1 MLTVDDY
8 RPFLDMAHALLVA
21 TPGFE
26 SAAEVGSGEEG
37 LAAIREEVPDL
48 VLVDVHLPGMDGI
61 ELTRRIRASAGAPVV
76 VLISTEDPS
85 RLPAAA
91 RSCGAAEVISKH
103 ELAPARLRELW
114 QAHGK
119 PAAE

>member
-1 MLTVDDY
+1 MLTIDDY
-8 RPFLDMAHALLVA
+8 APFLEMAHDLLVA

-26 SAAEVGSGEEG
+26 PTAEVGSGEAG

-48 VLVDVHLPGMDGI
+48 VLVDLHLPGMDGI
-61 ELTRRIRASAGAPVV
+61 ELTRRIMAGARAPVV

-91 RSCGAAEVISKH
+91 RSCGAAAVINKH